1 MARIVVR
8 NVFQAKY
15 GRADELVALFKEANE
30 RWGDNFGTNR
40 RILTDLSGRF
50 FTVVVEEEAESLGD
64 WERLRAQGFAD
75 PDFGGWFERMIPLVE
90 SGTQEFYTLV
100 ADSRDL

>member
-1 MARIVVR
+1 MATIVVR

-15 GRADELVALFKEANE
+15 GRGDELVNLFKEANE
-30 RWGDNFGTNR
+30 RWGDNFGANG

-50 FTVVVEEEAESLGD
+50 FTVVVEEEAESLGE
-64 WERLRAQGFAD
+64 WERLRAEGFAN
-75 PDFGGWFERMIPLVE
+75 PEFGAWFERMIPLVE

-100 ADSRDL
+100 ADTRDL